1 MYKCLLIPLL
11 LGLDWIIGDVG
22 ASCTKA
28 CEDRG
33 MYCKNT
39 ELERHNDE
47 VDSPEKVL
55 EMILKLQPDFNLT
68 ATGGK
73 CNSAYGKSPAQ
84 PSFSSELG
92 FCLSSSSAIDKTY
105 DCDAIPYPLNQ
116 KKARLCYC
124 KEGKVE
130 QHLCLLKMHCD
141 RNMVIICLLD
151 FQTTA
156 LIHF

>member
-55 EMILKLQPDFNLT
+55 EMILKLQPDFNL
-68 ATGGK
+68 K
-73 CNSAYGKSPAQ
+73 HNE
-84 PSFSSELG
+84 FLG
-92 FCLSSSSAIDKTY
+92 
-105 DCDAIPYPLNQ
+105 
-116 KKARLCYC
+116 R
-124 KEGKVE
+124 EG
-130 QHLCLLKMHCD
+130 
-141 RNMVIICLLD
+141 NY
-151 FQTTA
+151 
-156 LIHF
+156 

>member
-1 MYKCLLIPLL
+1 MYVQVVPSYTPVTI
-11 LGLDWIIGDVG
+11 GLDWIIGEAG

-39 ELERHNDE
+39 ELERHNAE

-68 ATGGK
+68 ADNK
-73 CNSAYGKSPAQ
+73 CSSAYGTSSSTPLL
-84 PSFSSELG
+84 SFELG
-92 FCLSSSSAIDKTY
+92 WCLSSSSAKDKAY
-105 DCDAIPYPLNQ
+105 DCDEIPTPLHQ

-124 KEGKVE
+124 KQGRGEDHHG
-130 QHLCLLKMHCD
+130 L
-141 RNMVIICLLD
+141 
-151 FQTTA
+151 
-156 LIHF
+156 